1 MKDYFNQKERDT
13 HIIIL
18 FMAEIVGQFKD
29 CTSLSEEEQE
39 LLSEAEECLRQF
51 TESIYARFGDAYK
64 RKIKGTLEINTVRV
78 GSKYG
83 QDKVYSYYDGQDQ
96 MVNLMLSQ
104 VQRPQTYETL
114 SRLHTVDSEVAY
126 SSRNLDLH
134 TSSLGFLFF
143 LSFCCL

>member
-29 CTSLSEEEQE
+29 CTSLSEEEQD
-39 LLSEAEECLRQF
+39 LLGEAEECLRQF

-83 QDKVYSYYDGQDQ
+83 QDKVYSYYDVQD
-96 MVNLMLSQ
+96 LEKQ
-104 VQRPQTYETL
+104 VQEMIAFHCCSCERCDFKACPTY
-114 SRLHTVDSEVAY
+114 DMAI
-126 SSRNLDLH
+126 
-134 TSSLGFLFF
+134 
-143 LSFCCL
+143 CCGITGTNNDGCPYKW